1 MEMRKNL
8 VALLIALFCIVTIS
22 KADSLSPER
31 VEGARTVSTE
41 TAKLL
46 FDKKYL
52 FLDVRS
58 LNDYR
63 MGHIP
68 DAHHLSVRSDFD
80 EQKLSMIV
88 KKDQPV
94 VMYCNGISCLG
105 SSIAIEK
112 AVEWGWT
119 NIFYY
124 REGIKDW
131 NLKGY
136 PVFAIEP

>member
-1 MEMRKNL
+1 MEMRKIL

-46 FDKKYL
+46 FDKEYL

>member
-1 MEMRKNL
+1 MKRVLL
-8 VALLIALFCIVTIS
+8 VLLIASFLIVNTS
-22 KADSLSPER
+22 KADDLSPES
-31 VEGARTVSTE
+31 VEGARTISTE
-41 TAKLL
+41 TAKLF
-46 FDKKYL
+46 FDKGYL

-63 MGHIP
+63 MGHISG
-68 DAHHLSVRSDFD
+68 AHHLSVRSDFD
-80 EQKLSMIV
+80 EQKLSAIV

-94 VMYCNGISCLG
+94 VIYCNGTSCLG

-112 AVEWGWT
+112 AIEWGWT

-131 NLKGY
+131 NSKGY
-136 PVFAIEP
+136 PVSAIGP

>member
-1 MEMRKNL
+1 MRKIL
-8 VALLIALFCIVTIS
+8 VALLIALFSIVTIS

-46 FDKKYL
+46 FDKGYL

-63 MGHIP
+63 TGHIP
-68 DAHHLSVRSDFD
+68 GAYHLSVRSDFD
-80 EQKLSMIV
+80 EQKLSVIV

-94 VMYCNGISCLG
+94 VMYCNGTSCLG

-112 AVEWGWT
+112 AVEWGWK

-131 NLKGY
+131 NSKGY